1 MSLLLVAWR
10 RFSSIRLYFMW
21 FQNRSK
27 TTSARSG
34 ISRRDVLRL
43 SLAGSASLLISPLS
57 VGRSYAAGPNS
68 DDKNIPYSP
77 VKLDPRVIGALA
89 KIPHSVLLYD
99 LEEVENC
106 YRNFTQTDPD
116 AEVHYAVKC
125 APNSRV
131 LSRLVRLGSG
141 FDVASQVEVDLAL
154 DAGADPAKCIY
165 SNTCKFP
172 EDVSY
177 AYSKGIR
184 AFLADSEYEVRL
196 HAKNAPGSKLYVRLL
211 VDNKEAAHPLGEKF
225 GTTPEKAKELLRL
238 GKTLGLVPYGT
249 HFHVGTQCYSAKAWE
264 TPTRQAASIFRDL
277 RKEGITL
284 ELFDIGGGFPV
295 QYLGRKVPSN
305 AEVLQVVR
313 SVLKEELGDAPVTL
327 AVEPGRGLVGSA
339 ALMSTRVMLRAERP
353 DAEWLH
359 LDVGVYHGLSD
370 APDGIRYAINAI
382 DRNGSPVPYTLCGPT
397 CDSADTIS
405 TGQELPSDVAAGDL
419 LILNNAGAYAQC
431 LFSHFNG
438 IKPPE
443 IKYLDDII

>member
-1 MSLLLVAWR
+1 
-10 RFSSIRLYFMW
+10 MW